1 MSIETAEGP
10 LPGAEGTCEHCRQT
24 RALFRYEPE
33 HNGHLDPYGFTCE
46 WCLRDKQP
54 LLCTRCWSVERE
66 REENDSALSSEAE
79 VWAQIERDNVRAD
92 FARADRL
99 AKGTAR

>member
-1 MSIETAEGP
+1 VSTKTTEGP
-10 LPGAEGTCEHCRQT
+10 QPGAEGTCEHCHQT
-24 RALFRYEPE
+24 RALFRYEPQ
-33 HNGHLDPYGFTCE
+33 HNGHLGGYGLGCE
-46 WCLRDKQP
+46 WCGRTKQP

-79 VWAQIERDNVRAD
+79 VWAQIERDNARAD

-99 AKGTAR
+99 AKGTSR